1 MSAAASGV
9 SGPSSPKSA
18 ARMEQVVSR
27 QLAAQLHVQLPPDAC
42 GIEIE
47 STPSTVGV
55 LVGAGVGAGVGGG
68 EMTHTGRLLSPAPP
82 VGLGL
87 K

>member
-1 MSAAASGV
+1 MSGV

-18 ARMEQVVSR
+18 ARMEQVVSP
-27 QLAAQLHVQLPPDAC
+27 QLAAQLHVHVPPDAC

-47 STPSTVGV
+47 STPSALGV
-55 LVGAGVGAGVGGG
+55 LVGAAVGAGVGGG
-68 EMTHTGRLLSPAPP
+68 ETTHMGRLLLLAPP
-82 VGLGL
+82 EGLGL